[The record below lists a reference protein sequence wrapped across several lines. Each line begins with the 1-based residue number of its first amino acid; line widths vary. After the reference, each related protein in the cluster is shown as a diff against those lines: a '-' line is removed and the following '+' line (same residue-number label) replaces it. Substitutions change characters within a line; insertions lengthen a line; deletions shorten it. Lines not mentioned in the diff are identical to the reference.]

1 MIGSGSTQHTP
12 GMNTLTETPR
22 DVDTSFDSNLSW
34 DPPGPGMWQ
43 RETTHV
49 PGGATPLLQ
58 DIGPAAVAAGTAR
71 MAARY
76 GLPISHVSFR
86 FVNDRI
92 FMRPIPSIGEKP
104 RKAPP
109 APVLRVLSRLHPALR
124 PRVRA
129 AKQAVAS
136 RQWRLDG
143 EAWYSQRKPALT
155 AQWLEFQ
162 AEPLDRY
169 DDAQLAGHL
178 ERLASAASASIAEH
192 FDLHGCDQIPV
203 GEFLVACQGW
213 GISADEALSTLR
225 GASPASLGDRD
236 RLRLIADRVVASG
249 QRPQTVEE
257 LRAIDSEV
265 SSHVDDYLTF
275 HGWRVV
281 TAYDPGGETLGELP
295 GVLMASI
302 RGASDSAGEAGP
314 DGDRVAALRARV
326 PNEQRGRFDELLAEA
341 RFAWG
346 IRDDHVGL
354 TFLWPCGLLRR
365 ALLEVGDRLAQRGL
379 SVDRLHALEL
389 HLAEVPAALAGAGP
403 DGAELRQRAARR
415 ATNAAAPAPY
425 YIGAEP
431 PPPSFDSFPPAMGR
445 LTAGFVTC
453 MDMWWN
459 PAQRARLMGS
469 GVGTTRY
476 TGTARVTASA
486 EDAVARLRRG
496 DVLVARYTTPAYNAA
511 LARAGAVVVEEGGPL
526 CHAAIVAR
534 ELGIPAVVGAAG
546 AVSELLD
553 GGLVVV
559 DPVAGAVAAVSSR

>member
-1 MIGSGSTQHTP
+1 MS
-12 GMNTLTETPR
+12 TLTVTPPDLDR
-22 DVDTSFDSNLSW
+22 TPAASSLRW

-49 PGGATPLLQ
+49 PGGATPVMQ
-58 DIGPAAVAAGTAR
+58 DIAPAAVAAGTAR

-86 FVNDRI
+86 FVNDRL
-92 FMRPIPSIGEKP
+92 FMRPIPAVGEKP

-109 APVLRVLSRLHPALR
+109 PPVLRVLSRLHPALR

-129 AKQAVAS
+129 AKQALAS
-136 RQWRLDG
+136 RQWRHDG
-143 EAWYSQRKPALT
+143 EAWYSDRKPALT

-169 DDAQLAGHL
+169 DDGQLVQHL
-178 ERLASAASASIAEH
+178 DRLAAAASASIAEH

-203 GEFLVACQGW
+203 GDFLVACRAW
-213 GISADEALSTLR
+213 GISDDEALSALR
-225 GASPASLGDRD
+225 GSSPASLGDRD

-249 QRPQTVEE
+249 RRPQTVEE
-257 LRAIDSEV
+257 LRAIDPQLSAD
-265 SSHVDDYLTF
+265 VDDYLGF

-281 TAYDPGGETLGELP
+281 TAYEPGGETLGELP
-295 GVLMASI
+295 GVLLASI
-302 RGASDSAGEAGP
+302 RGAAERP
-314 DGDRVAALRARV
+314 GDPGADDERVAAMRQQVPTEQRARY
-326 PNEQRGRFDELLAEA
+326 DELLAEA

-354 TFLWPCGLLRR
+354 TFLWPSGLLRR

-379 SVDRLHALEL
+379 SLNRLHALEL
-389 HLAEVPAALAGAGP
+389 HLTEVPAALAGAGP
-403 DGAELRQRAARR
+403 DAAGLNDRARLRSAH
-415 ATNAAAPAPY
+415 AAASAPY

-431 PPPSFDSFPPAMGR
+431 APPSFDSFPPAMSR

-453 MDMWWN
+453 MDLWWN
-459 PAQRARLMGS
+459 PRKRSRLAGS
-469 GVGTTRY
+469 GVGAVAY

-486 EDAVARLRRG
+486 EDAVARLRPG
-496 DVLVARYTTPAYNAA
+496 DVLVARYTTPAYNSA

-534 ELGIPAVVGAAG
+534 ELGIPAVVGAVG
-546 AVSELLD
+546 AVSELVA
-553 GGLVVV
+553 GSMVAV
-559 DPVAGAVAAVSSR
+559 DPVGGTVSMVSAR